1 MPGNTDFPSTL
12 ARARKPPARPATVW
26 HGRTSPLRAWS
37 LASLAHV
44 CLALISLPLFASV
57 ELRQADGSVLT
68 LPGPAKSLITLAPH
82 LTELVFAA
90 GAGDRIV
97 ATVEFSDFPAPAAGI
112 PRVGDAF
119 RLDLERILT
128 LKPDLVIAW
137 QSGNPRAA
145 VAFLE
150 SLGIPTWT
158 VEIRHPEDI
167 ATVLEAI
174 GLASGSTRSA
184 RESAEKTRKR
194 VRELTALYTGLPAV
208 TYFYQVAENPLYTIN
223 GDHLISRSLAL
234 CGARNI
240 FNDAAGL
247 APMVS
252 RESVLAANPQA
263 LLAPAGPPQSD
274 PLLAWRDW
282 PAMQAVK
289 SGALF
294 LLPPD
299 EISRAT
305 PRLFDAVAKGCELL
319 HRIRTRSPHE

>member
-1 MPGNTDFPSTL
+1 MRAGL
-12 ARARKPPARPATVW
+12 API
-26 HGRTSPLRAWS
+26 
-37 LASLAHV
+37 
-44 CLALISLPLFASV
+44 CLALICLAMFSLPLFAAV
-57 ELRQADGSVLT
+57 ELRQADGSKLT
-68 LPGPAKSLITLAPH
+68 LPGPAETLVTLAPH

-90 GAGDRIV
+90 GAGDKII
-97 ATVEFSDFPAPAAGI
+97 ATVEYSDFPTAAAGI

-145 VAFLE
+145 VAYLE

-158 VEIRHPEDI
+158 VEIRRPQDI
-167 ATVLEAI
+167 AAVLEAI
-174 GLASGSTRSA
+174 GLASGGSRAA

-194 VRELTALYTGLPAV
+194 VRELTALYAGQPEV
-208 TYFYQVAENPLYTIN
+208 TYFYQVAENPLYTVN

-240 FNDAAGL
+240 FADASGL
-247 APMVS
+247 APVVS
-252 RESVLAANPQA
+252 RESVMAANPQA

-282 PAMQAVK
+282 PAMQAVQT
-289 SGALF
+289 GAMF
-294 LLPPD
+294 QLPAD

-305 PRLFDAVAKGCELL
+305 PRLFDAVAIGCELL
-319 HRIRTRSPHE
+319 HRPKTRSPNE